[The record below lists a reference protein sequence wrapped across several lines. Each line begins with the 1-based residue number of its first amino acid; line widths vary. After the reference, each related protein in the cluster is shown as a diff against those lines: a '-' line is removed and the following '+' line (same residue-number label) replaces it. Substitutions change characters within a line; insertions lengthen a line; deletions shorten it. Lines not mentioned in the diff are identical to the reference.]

1 MFVGARSEGAVHLED
16 PGSPGLFSGAT
27 SCPRMLER
35 MTHDGRGKKKRQE
48 TLRQGEVKVGKRG
61 EKEEEGRGRGS
72 DWGVGRKGEKGLRK
86 EKGEGERE
94 RGRR

>member
-1 MFVGARSEGAVHLED
+1 MG
-16 PGSPGLFSGAT
+16 
-27 SCPRMLER
+27 ER
-35 MTHDGRGKKKRQE
+35 
-48 TLRQGEVKVGKRG
+48 V